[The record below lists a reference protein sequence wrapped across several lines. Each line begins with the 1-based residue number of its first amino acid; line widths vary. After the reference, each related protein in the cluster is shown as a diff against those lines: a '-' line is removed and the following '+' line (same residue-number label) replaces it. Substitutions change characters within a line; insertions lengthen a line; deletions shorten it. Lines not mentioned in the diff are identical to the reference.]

1 MNDDDSLRPTN
12 LSDEDENLTDLGEI
26 DSDEDILGDG
36 KKKPKKTADED
47 DSLDDLAEGEDGT
60 LPEDSFDD
68 VEPEDRW

>member
-1 MNDDDSLRPTN
+1 MNDDDSLRPMN
-12 LSDEDENLTDLGEI
+12 LNDEDENPTDHGDM
-26 DSDEDILGDG
+26 DSDEDVLGDG

-47 DSLDDLAEGEDGT
+47 DSLDDLAESEDGT